1 MVIHDEPQE
10 PIKEIAQNHYAEYYK
25 GDSSHESYNLPGL
38 KSDGMLESNVLE
50 RVGTSSGLALD
61 STAFFADRE
70 IVLQVLIT

>member
-1 MVIHDEPQE
+1 MAIHDEGQE
-10 PIKEIAQNHYAEYYK
+10 LIKEQAQNHYAEYYR
-25 GDSSHESYNLPGL
+25 GDSPHESYILPGL

-70 IVLQVLIT
+70 IVIQVLIT